1 MRPDL
6 STGPPTRRAALLAAV
21 AAAASLAGCTTP
33 VPQRSPAR
41 PSVLRLIGE
50 ARIPFAKQ
58 FKGTTVGGLSGLDYD
73 PVDDLWYALSDDGS
87 GANPARMY
95 TLKISVRTDTISAPQ
110 LMDVVTLR
118 RPDGTPFRG
127 VPQGVIGPDP
137 EAIRFNPGSRTL
149 LWTSE
154 GDIRRGED
162 PFVREMTQ
170 DGRHLREFILPAML
184 KAGAD
189 PAKGPRHNL
198 GLEGLALTAG
208 GAGAWAAMEAP
219 LQQDGPVP
227 GVGRPGGPCRF
238 TLFDTATGHPVR
250 QLAYMP
256 DAIPRAPALPGGY
269 ADNGVS
275 EILMI
280 DAHRMLVLERAY
292 MAGIGNSLRV
302 YEIDTRHGSDTLAQ
316 DTLIAGGF
324 SPSAK
329 IPVLDFAASGLMQLD
344 NTEAMAWGPLLPG
357 GGRSLVFLSDDNFNP
372 GQITQFAAFEYQEQT
387 S

>member
-1 MRPDL
+1 M
-6 STGPPTRRAALLAAV
+6 
-21 AAAASLAGCTTP
+21 AGCTAP
-33 VPQRSPAR
+33 VPQRSSSHTSA
-41 PSVLRLIGE
+41 LRLIGE
-50 ARIPFAKQ
+50 ARIPFGKQ

-87 GANPARMY
+87 GANPARLY
-95 TLKISVRTDTISAPQ
+95 TLKISVNADSIRAPQ
-110 LMDVVTLR
+110 LMDVVILR
-118 RPDGTPFRG
+118 RPDGTPFHG
-127 VPQGVIGPDP
+127 APQGVIGPDP
-137 EAIRFNPGSRTL
+137 EAIRFNPASRTL

-154 GDIRRGED
+154 GDIRRVQD
-162 PFVREMTQ
+162 PFVREMTL
-170 DGRHLREFILPAML
+170 DGWHLREFTLPAML
-184 KAGAD
+184 KASVDLAT
-189 PAKGPRHNL
+189 GPRHNL
-198 GLEGLALTAG
+198 CLEGLALTAG

-238 TLFDTATGHPVR
+238 TLFDTATGHAIR

-256 DAIPRAPALPGGY
+256 DAIPRAPALPGGF

-292 MAGIGNSLRV
+292 MAGVGNSLRV
-302 YEIDTRHGSDTLAQ
+302 YEIDTRHGSDTLAL
-316 DTLIAGGF
+316 DTLMEGGF

-329 IPVLDFAASGLMQLD
+329 TLVLDFANSGLMQLD
-344 NTEAMAWGPLLPG
+344 NTEAMAWGPLLAG

-372 GQITQFAAFEYQEQT
+372 GQITQFAAFEFQEQT